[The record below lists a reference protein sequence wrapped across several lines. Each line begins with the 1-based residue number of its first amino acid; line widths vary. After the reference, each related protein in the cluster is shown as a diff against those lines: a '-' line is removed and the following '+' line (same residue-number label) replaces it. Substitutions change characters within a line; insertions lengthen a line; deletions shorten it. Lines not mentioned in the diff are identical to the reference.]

1 MQDFDGRCIIQDR
14 NWRGDDLST
23 DSLKSQLDTLRV
35 FLKFCSKLGCVE
47 QDLHEL
53 INTRQLA
60 TQTNSRDEYIDSDRA
75 EEILTYMRKYEY
87 AGAEHLVF
95 ELMWHTSLR
104 RGAIRS
110 IDVQDWDSEESYL
123 SLKHRPETET
133 NLKNREES
141 ERPVAVRDDV
151 AAVIEDYLADQ
162 RIDVDDD
169 YGRNPLISTANGR
182 IHRTTISTWIY
193 SFTRPCEIGKDC
205 PHDRDPEDC
214 DAAQRR
220 QWAHQCPSSVSS
232 HPVRRGA
239 ITHWLR
245 QGWRVE
251 MVSDRSDVS
260 PDTIDEH
267 YDERSEL
274 EKMEARRSELVDI

>member
-1 MQDFDGRCIIQDR
+1 
-14 NWRGDDLST
+14 
-23 DSLKSQLDTLRV
+23 
-35 FLKFCSKLGCVE
+35 
-47 QDLHEL
+47 
-53 INTRQLA
+53 
-60 TQTNSRDEYIDSDRA
+60 
-75 EEILTYMRKYEY
+75 
-87 AGAEHLVF
+87 
-95 ELMWHTSLR
+95 LR

-110 IDVQDWDSEESYL
+110 IDVQDWDSDASFI
-123 SLKHRPETET
+123 SLNHRPETET
-133 NLKNREES
+133 HLKNGEES

-151 AAVIEDYLADQ
+151 ATVIEDYLADQ
-162 RIDVDDD
+162 RIEIEDEH
-169 YGRNPLISTANGR
+169 GRNPLISTRNGR

-193 SFTRPCEIGKDC
+193 SFTRPCVYGDRC
-205 PHDRDPEDC
+205 PHERETEDC

-260 PDTIDEH
+260 PDTIDDH

-274 EKMEARRSELVDI
+274 EKMEARRSELGDI